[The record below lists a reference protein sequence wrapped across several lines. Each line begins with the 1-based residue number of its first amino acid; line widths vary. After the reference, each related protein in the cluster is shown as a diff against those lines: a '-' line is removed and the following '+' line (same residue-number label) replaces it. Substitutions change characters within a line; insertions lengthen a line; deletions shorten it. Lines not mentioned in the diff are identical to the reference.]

1 MTRATNEFGPGFD
14 MGEFDPVLVTT
25 VEQVTAWLGN
35 PNLDADLIESAW
47 LAAEAYVRERTT
59 WDTAGSPPDSL
70 VQAVD
75 LLTARYLARRNSPDG
90 MVGLGDLGPAQ
101 VPFSD
106 IDVERLL
113 NPWRIIA
120 VA

>member
-1 MTRATNEFGPGFD
+1 MRPTNEFD
-14 MGEFDPVLVTT
+14 ASFDPTAFDPALITSL
-25 VEQVTAWLGN
+25 EQVTAWLGD
-35 PNLDADLIESAW
+35 PKLSADVIADAW
-47 LAAEAYVRERTT
+47 LAAEAYVANRTE
-59 WDTAGSPPDSL
+59 WDARLTPPADL

-101 VPFSD
+101 VPYSD
-106 IDVERLL
+106 ADVERLL
-113 NPWRIIA
+113 NPWRFFA